1 MVVGIGFGILDM
13 VTAGTDGEDGLEVV
27 VVVLVV
33 AVVDFLTRATRLARR
48 FLERF
53 LDSCLSDL
61 KFICWVASLHFNGI
75 NLFFVF

>member
-1 MVVGIGFGILDM
+1 MERGSVVVGIGFCILDM

-61 KFICWVASLHFNGI
+61 KFICWVASLHFSGI
-75 NLFFVF
+75 N